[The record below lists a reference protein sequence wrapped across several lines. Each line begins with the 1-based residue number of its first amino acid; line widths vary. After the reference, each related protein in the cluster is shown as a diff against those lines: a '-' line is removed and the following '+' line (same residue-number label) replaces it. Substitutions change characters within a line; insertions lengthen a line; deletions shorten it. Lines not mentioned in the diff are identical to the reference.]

1 MTQNATFLTIFVG
14 FIIGFIVG
22 GILFYPLR
30 DERRGK

>member
-1 MTQNATFLTIFVG
+1 MTQNATFLTLFVG